1 MELIGLYLVACG
13 LLIGAGVGKAV
24 RPGDTARA
32 WAGLLPISAPRIRVG
47 VRIGSIAEAAV
58 GSIALVAPR
67 TASAC
72 LVAVSYA
79 MFATVVAFA
88 RSRGGAIASCGCF
101 GTPDTPAT
109 MLHVAVNAGLA
120 MSAAAVAISAPT
132 GTIVTIL
139 ASQPLQGLPLVA
151 VSALCGWLTYLAIST
166 MAAVHGARR
175 LTSVSFRSRP

>member
-13 LLIGAGVGKAV
+13 LLIGAGVSKAI

-32 WAGLLPISAPRIRVG
+32 WAVLLPIPATRLRAG

-58 GSIALVAPR
+58 GTIAVVVPR

-72 LVAVSYA
+72 VVAVSYA
-79 MFATVVAFA
+79 LFAAAVAFA
-88 RSRGGAIASCGCF
+88 RSRGGAVASCGCF

-109 MLHVAVNAGLA
+109 TLHMVVNAGLA

-132 GTIVTIL
+132 GNIVTNL
-139 ASQPLQGLPLVA
+139 ASQPLHGLPLVA
-151 VSALCGWLTYLAIST
+151 VSAVCGWLTYLAISA
-166 MAAVHGARR
+166 MAAVQGARR
-175 LTSVSFRSRP
+175 LTAVSFRSGR

>member
-13 LLIGAGVGKAV
+13 LLIGAGVSKAI

-32 WAGLLPISAPRIRVG
+32 WASLLPIPASRLRAG
-47 VRIGSIAEAAV
+47 VRIGSIAEAGL

-79 MFATVVAFA
+79 LFSIVVGFA
-88 RSRGGAIASCGCF
+88 RSKGGAIASCGCF

-109 MLHVAVNAGLA
+109 TLHVVVNAGLA
-120 MSAAAVAISAPT
+120 VSAAAVAISAPA
-132 GTIVTIL
+132 GSIATIL
-139 ASQPLQGLPLVA
+139 ASQPMHGLPLVA
-151 VSALCGWLTYLAIST
+151 VSALCGWLTYLAISA
-166 MAAVHGARR
+166 MAQVQGARR
-175 LTSVSFRSRP
+175 LTAVSYRSRR